1 MQKKIKEFC
10 EQKGLLEDFK
20 KCIEDLNE
28 LKNKNRIH
36 KYTIKFSDYS
46 IMCTMFYEGESIQK
60 VFQNHRII
68 IEYLKE
74 AYPNLFL
81 HVLFIFDRSD
91 IHKRS
96 GKRLKLKPVDA
107 QVSNMEFEI
116 QEVVYAKMEMLG
128 ITKEQLAKAM
138 GMDLASFC
146 WMFTD
151 GTVDLQ
157 SMVKIAQLL
166 SLDLEILFRET
177 IDI

>member
-10 EQKGLLEDFK
+10 EQKDLLDDFRN
-20 KCIEDLNE
+20 CIEDLNKF
-28 LKNKNRIH
+28 KNSNRLH
-36 KYTIKFSDYS
+36 KFTMKLADYS
-46 IMCTMFYEGESIQK
+46 IMCTVFYEGETIQK
-60 VFQNHRII
+60 IFADHRII
-68 IEYLKE
+68 LEYLKDT
-74 AYPNLFL
+74 YPRLFR

-116 QEVVYAKMEMLG
+116 QEVIYSKMEILG
-128 ITKEQLAKAM
+128 VTKEQVAKALD
-138 GMDLASFC
+138 MDLASFC

-151 GTVDLQ
+151 GTIDLQ